1 VRETEYT
8 KKFGSNGGEML
19 VSLTRRLASAV
30 FAGLA
35 LATILFLAA
44 SATVA
49 AVQSLPAVTAPACA
63 AVGFSCAVGATL
75 ADDLK
80 EEQVKEVESK
90 SKT

>member
-1 VRETEYT
+1 
-8 KKFGSNGGEML
+8 M

-49 AVQSLPAVTAPACA
+49 AVPSLPAVTPAACA
-63 AVGFSCAVGATL
+63 AVGFTCAVGATL

-80 EEQVKEVESK
+80 EEEKAESK
-90 SKT
+90 PAA